1 MASARSKMLHS
12 KEGKEEERR
21 SAAAADKE
29 EEEAKIASFL
39 EQIKDL
45 TILPS
50 MLDIEKN
57 AKCSN
62 LLEGWM
68 SSWRS
73 MELKGIDLGDVKHYS
88 DAELRDFTNGYSEDN
103 LFCRARHGRLFK
115 ARDYNNRKLAVKTLD
130 VYSPFRLFSHLTP
143 PRLHDVI
150 VLLRDPLI
158 KSHPNFVKLIG
169 YSCERKLAF
178 VLDLDPKTSVHEL
191 LASDDFGW
199 DARMKVAMDF
209 GRVLKL
215 SHENLIIYGDID
227 AKDLIFDHQ
236 DSNAKF
242 FDFGLHQRVKNKD
255 EKIEVQCV
263 FDGFGYIGP
272 EIYEYTERKWSM
284 KSDVFAY
291 GILLLNLI
299 CKKQGT
305 DGIWIKQIKDGEII
319 TVSDSFEVDE
329 HTKSGIIGLAMSCAN
344 LDWTCRPDM
353 GTVVKNLEDLIG
365 RTKSLS
371 SAS

>member
-1 MASARSKMLHS
+1 MASARSEMLHA
-12 KEGKEEERR
+12 KEGKEEERG
-21 SAAAADKE
+21 SAADKE

-45 TILPS
+45 SILPS
-50 MLDIEKN
+50 MLDIEKDTN
-57 AKCSN
+57 CCN
-62 LLEGWM
+62 LLQEWM
-68 SSWRS
+68 TYNSR
-73 MELKGIDLGDVKHYS
+73 ELRGIDLGDVKHYS
-88 DAELRDFTNGYSEDN
+88 DAELRVFTNGYSEDN
-103 LFCRARHGRLFK
+103 LFCRTRHGRLFK
-115 ARDYNNRKLAVKTLD
+115 AMDYNNRKLAVKTLD
-130 VYSPFRLFSHLTP
+130 VSSPYRSLSYLTP
-143 PRLHDVI
+143 PRLHAEI

-169 YSCERKLAF
+169 YSCERKMAF
-178 VLDLDPKTSVHEL
+178 VFDLDPKTSVHEL

-209 GRVLKL
+209 GRLLKL
-215 SHENLIIYGDID
+215 SHENLIIYGYID
-227 AKDLIFDHQ
+227 AKDIIFDQ

-263 FDGFGYIGP
+263 FDDIGYIAP
-272 EIYEYTERKWSM
+272 EICDYTERKWSM
-284 KSDVFAY
+284 KSDVFSY

-305 DGIWIKQIKDGEII
+305 IWSWFKQIKDGDNLI
-319 TVSDSFEVDE
+319 VSDSFEVDE

-365 RTKSLS
+365 
-371 SAS
+371 